1 VQGVASGNYKGYPDP
16 SHIVSVE
23 EALKLQKDGDVVFVD
38 TRNYWKYVEGH
49 IPGAVNLELYA
60 FHWFDT
66 SSEGLETF
74 AREMAQ
80 LFGAHGIDNR
90 KQVIFYQN
98 DSGYDSAR
106 GVWLLEFL
114 GNRNGRMLDGGLDLW
129 RTNKGKVS
137 KKDPEVTRASFVP
150 EVDRGV
156 VAGVDELSGRVGESG
171 LTIIDARS
179 RGEYNGTY
187 RRALKAGHIPG
198 ASNIEWTRAMRK
210 DGTLKD
216 AKQLMALY
224 GGLSPQGEVVT
235 YCQSGYR
242 AAHSWLVLRLL
253 GFENARNYL
262 GSWYEWGNHPT
273 TRVER

>member
-1 VQGVASGNYKGYPDP
+1 MVSDNYKGYPDP
-16 SHIVSVE
+16 SHVVSVE
-23 EALKLQKDGDVVFVD
+23 EALKLMKDKSVVFVD
-38 TRNYWKYVEGH
+38 TRNYWKYVKSH

-66 SSEGLETF
+66 SEAGLETF

-80 LFGAHGIDNR
+80 LFGAYGIDDK
-90 KQVIFYQN
+90 KQVVFYQN
-98 DSGYDSAR
+98 DSGYDAAR

-114 GNRNGRMLDGGLDLW
+114 GNKNGRMLDGGLRLW
-129 RTNKGKVS
+129 KRKKGQLS
-137 KKDPEVTRASFVP
+137 KTDPDVTRASFVP
-150 EVDRGV
+150 KIDYGS
-156 VAGVDELSGRVGESG
+156 VAGVDELSRRLGQGG
-171 LTIIDARS
+171 LTIIDTRS
-179 RGEYNGTY
+179 RGEYDGVY
-187 RRALKAGHIPG
+187 RRALKAGHVPG
-198 ASNIEWTRAMRK
+198 AKNIEWTQALRK
-210 DGTLKD
+210 DGSLKD

-224 GGLSPQGEVVT
+224 GGLSRSGEVVT

-273 TRVER
+273 TRVDK